1 MENKKI
7 LNNIVW
13 RFLER
18 SGAQGVNL
26 LVSIILARL
35 LLPEDYGI
43 IGILQVLIT
52 LMDVFVDSGLASA
65 LIQKKNADEMDFS
78 TVFYTNI
85 VLCSVIYLLVFW
97 LAPYFAMFYEQPKL
111 TVLLRVMALQLIIS
125 GKKCTASICCTP
137 YAIQKV
143 FLFYVRR
150 NYCCSRNRNYHGLL
164 WVWRMGSG
172 SAAVGQS
179 IFGYLY
185 SMAHGALEASMAFF
199 LSALKRIIILW
210 MENIGCYVD

>member
-125 GKKCTASICCTP
+125 GIKNVQQAYVARHMLFKK
-137 YAIQKV
+137 
-143 FLFYVRR
+143 FFY
-150 NYCCSRNRNYHGLL
+150 STF
-164 WVWRMGSG
+164 S
-172 SAAVGQS
+172 
-179 IFGYLY
+179 
-185 SMAHGALEASMAFF
+185 
-199 LSALKRIIILW
+199 
-210 MENIGCYVD
+210 